1 MKASVFLALVLS
13 LMTGCVCVRKEAV
26 VLQPEIDLFLP
37 EVIYA
42 VPGVEMNVYFDN
54 LIQATNSANYVFDV
68 NCPKGRNDHLRWRFL
83 PTEKDLGTYDWEVR
97 VFGQH
102 GLLAQGSCK
111 LVVSPLNTVENR
123 PLSILV
129 VGDSLTAA
137 TAYPARIFALSKEP
151 GKIALKMIGSR
162 GNGPERSAVPGG
174 VGHEGYGGW
183 TWNSFASGKASKFL
197 QFPEGDNSKPG
208 TLNFQA
214 YLDQYNEGKT
224 PDVITVML
232 GINDIFGAQDENID
246 SRIEA
251 IVKNMDLLLAEFR
264 KVAPQALIGVA
275 LIPPGAGTQ
284 DAFGANYNC
293 GQTRWQYTRNQRRY
307 NAALTAKFQTANP
320 LNISLVPVYINLD
333 CLNNYPQLT
342 SEISHGNAAQIT
354 RLNNG
359 VHPSTAGYNQIGD
372 SFFSWLMAQ
381 LSK

>member
-1 MKASVFLALVLS
+1 MRQFVCLALVLS
-13 LMTGCVCVRKEAV
+13 LMTACVSVRKEAV

-68 NCPKGRNDHLRWRFL
+68 NCPKGRNDQLRWRFM
-83 PTEKDLGTYDWEVR
+83 PTEKDIGTYDWQVR
-97 VFGQH
+97 VFGQK

-111 LVVSPLNTVENR
+111 LVVSPLNAVENR

-137 TAYPARIFALSKEP
+137 TAYPTRIFALSKDP
-151 GKIALKMIGSR
+151 GKLALKMIGSR
-162 GNGPERSAVPGG
+162 GNGPERSGTPGG
-174 VGHEGYGGW
+174 VAHEGYGGW
-183 TWNSFASGKASKFL
+183 TWNSFATGKTSKFL
-197 QFPEGDNSKPG
+197 QFPEGDNTKPG

-214 YLDQYNEGKT
+214 FLDQYNDGKA

-251 IVKNMDLLLAEFR
+251 ILKSMDILLAEFR
-264 KVAPQALIGVA
+264 KAAPQALIGVA
-275 LIPPGAGTQ
+275 LIPPGAGSQ
-284 DAFGANYNC
+284 DAFGANYTC
-293 GQTRWQYTRNQRRY
+293 GQTRWQYTKNQRRY
-307 NAALTAKFQTANP
+307 NAALTAKFQAANP
-320 LNISLVPVYINLD
+320 LSISLVPVCINLD
-333 CLNNYPQLT
+333 CLNNYPQIT
-342 SEISHGNAAQIT
+342 SEVNQGNPAQIS

-372 SFFSWLMAQ
+372 TFFSWLMAQ
-381 LSK
+381 LGK